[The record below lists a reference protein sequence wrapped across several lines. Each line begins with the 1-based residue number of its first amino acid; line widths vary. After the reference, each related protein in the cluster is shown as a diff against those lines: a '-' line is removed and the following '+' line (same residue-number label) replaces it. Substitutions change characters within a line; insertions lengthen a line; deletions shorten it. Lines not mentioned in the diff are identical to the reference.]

1 MKPMRRLKR
10 AVSFHKVSHHQ
21 FNKDIFKCKWVD
33 KGDQIQFHILDLMTN
48 VSFSK
53 IDKSASGLYS
63 LAVVNSSGEVWH
75 YFKITIE
82 GEQLSNWEQ
91 PVGNHERMEICRYHG
106 TYIEKETSECD
117 FEPSPPTFLSGPEE
131 VCSAKEGETIVAQV
145 TLFDSS

>member
-1 MKPMRRLKR
+1 
-10 AVSFHKVSHHQ
+10 
-21 FNKDIFKCKWVD
+21 
-33 KGDQIQFHILDLMTN
+33 MTN

-106 TYIEKETSECD
+106 TNIEKETSECD

-131 VCSAKEGETIVAQV
+131 VCSAKEGEAIVAQV
-145 TLFDSS
+145 ILFDSS